1 MMYMR
6 SYLNV
11 KSLVTSIFS
20 EDIYLKS
27 LMSGLSFNL
36 GKPLAMSGFL
46 AIKLNVNGGFLLGVV
61 YPLCEYLL
69 L

>member
-36 GKPLAMSGFL
+36 GKPLAMSGFSDL
-46 AIKLNVNGGFLLGVV
+46 M
-61 YPLCEYLL
+61 
-69 L
+69 

>member
-46 AIKLNVNGGFLLGVV
+46 AMKLTVNEGLLVSFI
-61 YPLCEYLL
+61 LFCLEMD
-69 L
+69 